1 MSLRGKCSTCRSWWP
16 NTPKGVVAE
25 ANRRVKNR
33 CLHSPNPWVG
43 PKKDSCRFY
52 KGFKPFFMVP
62 WDEKTWIKVEADSRN
77 EMLEKVGV
85 IAHKIAG
92 ELTEAI
98 LKENRV
104 D

>member
-1 MSLRGKCSTCRSWWP
+1 
-16 NTPKGVVAE
+16 
-25 ANRRVKNR
+25 
-33 CLHSPNPWVG
+33 
-43 PKKDSCRFY
+43 
-52 KGFKPFFMVP
+52 MVP